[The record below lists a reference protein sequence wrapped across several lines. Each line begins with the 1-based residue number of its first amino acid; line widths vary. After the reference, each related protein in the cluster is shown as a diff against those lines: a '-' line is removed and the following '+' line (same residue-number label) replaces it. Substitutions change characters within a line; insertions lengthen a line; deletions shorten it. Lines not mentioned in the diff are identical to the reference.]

1 MTADTRALLETLLA
15 VARSAAAVILEV
27 YGRPFDVELKGG
39 REPVTAADRRANAV
53 ISEALAA
60 RLPGVPIVA
69 EESDPATF
77 RGFRSAPRVL
87 FVDPL
92 DGTREFIARNGE
104 FAVMIGLLDGARAVA
119 GAVHAPVAG
128 TGWVGAPGTGAW
140 RVEGEGPWV
149 PVRVSP
155 EGGLGRARL
164 VASRSHRSRALQ
176 RALAGLGGASVRA
189 LGSAGLKGAEVA
201 HGAADAYVD
210 TGPGT
215 KRWDAC
221 AIDALVTAAGG
232 RVTDTRGAPIDYR
245 GPGLAN
251 RHGLIV
257 TNGRLH
263 EAILARLRLR

>member
-1 MTADTRALLETLLA
+1 MTSDVRAVLETLLA
-15 VARSAAAVILEV
+15 VARSAAGVILEV
-27 YGRPFDVELKGG
+27 YGRPFDVERKRA
-39 REPVTAADRRANAV
+39 REPVTVADRRANAL
-53 ISEALAA
+53 ICETLSA
-60 RLPGVPIVA
+60 RFPGVPIVA

-77 RGFRSAPRVL
+77 RDFRAAPQVL

-104 FAVMIGLLDGARAVA
+104 FAVMIGLLDGARAAA

-128 TGWVGAPGTGAW
+128 TGWAGGPGVGAWG
-140 RVEGEGPWV
+140 VESDGRWV

-155 EGGLGRARL
+155 TRDLGRARL
-164 VASRSHRSRALQ
+164 VASRSHRSASLRS
-176 RALAGLGGASVRA
+176 ALAALGGASVRA

-201 HGAADAYVD
+201 QGAADAYVD

-245 GPGLAN
+245 GPELAN

-257 TNGRLH
+257 TNGLLH
-263 EAILARLRLR
+263 DTIMARLRLG